1 MSYVDPSSGGKFG
14 AADIAQ
20 AISGGIETDP
30 QATAQYNAEAADQQN
45 SRKLNYGLAP
55 EMYGRDKDINPG
67 IYPQANGMAS
77 NAVAIQ
83 QDLPEGEDDTSASQ
97 QAISEMLSPL
107 MGTNTGG
114 LQANDGIT
122 GVNSPLSQGTM

>member
-1 MSYVDPSSGGKFG
+1 
-14 AADIAQ
+14 
-20 AISGGIETDP
+20 
-30 QATAQYNAEAADQQN
+30 
-45 SRKLNYGLAP
+45 
-55 EMYGRDKDINPG
+55 MYGRDKDINPSE
-67 IYPQANGMAS
+67 YPQANGMAS

-83 QDLPEGEDDTSASQ
+83 QDLPESEDDTSASQ